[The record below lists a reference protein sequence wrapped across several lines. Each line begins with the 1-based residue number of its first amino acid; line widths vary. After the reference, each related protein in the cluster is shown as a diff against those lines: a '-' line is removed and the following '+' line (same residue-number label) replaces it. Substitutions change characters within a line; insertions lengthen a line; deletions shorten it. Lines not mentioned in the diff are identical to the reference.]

1 MTRTI
6 TAHPEMEMGLAGPC
20 CADRQWFHENPE
32 AVVRFRP
39 LLPDELEV
47 QTAVCRMLGAG
58 GPPALNITGDD
69 GHHLPLTYAVVVD
82 LLRLTGT
89 PHGPDG
95 ESGRLRLCCPE
106 PASEEMQDAL
116 AMEALRWA
124 LLMAPRKPKPRR
136 GGLGFG

>member
-6 TAHPEMEMGLAGPC
+6 TTHPEMQMGLAGPC

-89 PHGPDG
+89 PMAQTARAVACGSAALSQRRRRCRMRWQWRPCG
-95 ESGRLRLCCPE
+95 GRC
-106 PASEEMQDAL
+106 
-116 AMEALRWA
+116 
-124 LLMAPRKPKPRR
+124 
-136 GGLGFG
+136 